1 MTASRSYTFVSVIP
15 RLVAITRTPGSISWK
30 RSRSPV
36 TTITSKPWSRARRAT
51 VAITS
56 SASKPSTR
64 TFSYPKLS
72 TSGSM
77 CGHCSASRSGFES
90 RCPLYSS

>member
-1 MTASRSYTFVSVIP
+1 LVSVIP

-36 TTITSKPWSRARRAT
+36 TTMTSIPFSCAWPAI

-56 SASKPSTR
+56 SAS
-64 TFSYPKLS
+64 
-72 TSGSM
+72 
-77 CGHCSASRSGFES
+77 
-90 RCPLYSS
+90 